1 MGHDA
6 VRVVRVT
13 HRLKLRLD
21 RREVTRLAA
30 RGVERGG
37 IARGEAEE
45 VQWGLRR
52 YREMGRWSE
61 DGVPNSARRVAVDGV
76 NLGFDSGVSLTA
88 CASSS
93 AAAAAKVRCVCGGR
107 GEAPE
112 VSVGLWQGGSGQKS
126 RVRSGRMTRPTGV
139 RERAW
144 GLTATPAAG

>member
-1 MGHDA
+1 MGRDA

-13 HRLKLRLD
+13 HRLELRLD

-45 VQWGLRR
+45 VQRGLRR

-76 NLGFDSGVSLTA
+76 NLGFDSGVVTHR
-88 CASSS
+88 
-93 AAAAAKVRCVCGGR
+93 VRIVVSRGR
-107 GEAPE
+107 GEGALRLR
-112 VSVGLWQGGSGQKS
+112 GKRGGAGGQ
-126 RVRSGRMTRPTGV
+126 R
-139 RERAW
+139 RALAR
-144 GLTATPAAG
+144 G

>member
-1 MGHDA
+1 M
-6 VRVVRVT
+6 RVVRVT
-13 HRLKLRLD
+13 HRLELRLD

-45 VQWGLRR
+45 VQRGLRR

-61 DGVPNSARRVAVDGV
+61 DGVANSARRVAVDGV

-93 AAAAAKVRCVCGGR
+93 AAAAAKVRCVCG
-107 GEAPE
+107 
-112 VSVGLWQGGSGQKS
+112 
-126 RVRSGRMTRPTGV
+126 
-139 RERAW
+139 
-144 GLTATPAAG
+144 